1 MYSSG
6 GFRLVVRRGPQPNQV
21 YELNKDVISIG
32 RDITNEITINDPEVS
47 RHHCRLTRGP
57 NDYTLEDLGSTNG
70 TFVNGQRLTGAR
82 PLKQGDLVG
91 MGETVTLAYETSIGA
106 SPQAQPSPASFG
118 SPASYG
124 ASTSAPGTPAASTS
138 SQPPVD
144 YYGGQQQQPAGYY
157 GSQPVVYPQPQQPPP
172 AYTYADQPVARGN
185 RGCGVLIGCGIFV
198 ILGAILLVVGI
209 IFVDSPLDDIP
220 GVSHGINAV
229 PLPGGSVD
237 NGEKFMDAL
246 LSCDIEAAKDYVCND
261 EQESITRLG
270 AACQP
275 ANVQEI
281 TCEQQGNDLLCS
293 FTVEANGQATSTA
306 VMLNVRNGKMCGFV
320 NSFSP
325 QGE

>member
-21 YELNKDVISIG
+21 YELNKDIISIG

-91 MGETVTLAYETSIGA
+91 MGETVTLAYETSIAA
-106 SPQAQPSPASFG
+106 SPQAPPSPAPYG
-118 SPASYG
+118 SPESYG
-124 ASTSAPGTPAASTS
+124 ASTSPPGAPAASTS
-138 SQPPVD
+138 SQPAAD
-144 YYGGQQQQPAGYY
+144 YYGGQQAGGYY
-157 GSQPVVYPQPQQPPP
+157 GGQPVVYPQAQQPPP
-172 AYTYADQPVARGN
+172 AYTYADQSVARGN
-185 RGCGVLIGCGIFV
+185 RGCGLFIGCAIFV
-198 ILGAILLVVGI
+198 VLGAILLVVGI

-220 GVSHGINAV
+220 GVSHGVNAI

-246 LSCDIEAAKDYVCND
+246 LSCKIDTAKDYVCSD

-270 AACQP
+270 RSCQA
-275 ANVQEI
+275 ANVKEI
-281 TCEQQGNDLLCS
+281 TCEQKGSDLLCS
-293 FTVEANGQATSTA
+293 FTVEAGGQNTSTA

-320 NSFSP
+320 NSFAPS
-325 QGE
+325 QGD